1 MFDIKYEPLHQILSS
16 QPHAQI
22 HHSNL
27 YVIQSKPN
35 KCLKYCF
42 NQIFFFNF
50 NETAASYRTSTSS
63 QSQKSKFFIPTPKKE
78 EVKTPT

>member
-1 MFDIKYEPLHQILSS
+1 MFDIKYEPLHQILLS

-35 KCLKYCF
+35 KCVKYCF
-42 NQIFFFNF
+42 SRPA
-50 NETAASYRTSTSS
+50 T
-63 QSQKSKFFIPTPKKE
+63 KSKSPFKYVLPTIFLLFGIYNDHW
-78 EVKTPT
+78 

>member
-35 KCLKYCF
+35 KCVKYCF
-42 NQIFFFNF
+42 NQIFFLILMKRQFNTVQAHHLRARKV
-50 NETAASYRTSTSS
+50 N
-63 QSQKSKFFIPTPKKE
+63 FFLPIPKKE